1 MLRVPDSAAP
11 MPIQSVRT
19 TFGPTPSGSRPNQ
32 YSPLMSLVARSAVYI
47 SYVQHSKQKETLE
60 HRSGWRVAID
70 LVFPTIATI
79 FIVGVV
85 AGGLASLFQTQNARR
100 DRVEMK
106 RHLQDVEVS
115 GK

>member
-1 MLRVPDSAAP
+1 MTNKRAADFDVDER
-11 MPIQSVRT
+11 IW
-19 TFGPTPSGSRPNQ
+19 GSR
-32 YSPLMSLVARSAVYI
+32 SADCVVARVRSRVYI

-85 AGGLASLFQTQNARR
+85 AGGLAALRQIRNARR
-100 DRVEMK
+100 DRMEMK
-106 RHLQDVEVS
+106 RHLREV
-115 GK
+115 GLTGR